1 MDWLDNAANYKQVK
15 LFHLYTIY
23 DLIEI
28 DKDIIPDVIITRLK
42 KSKQNLLLNHSL
54 KIEDI
59 DLIKLYFEEYGDNQN
74 RHFTIQQ
81 QITNNLRSVSLAN
94 VKS

>member
-1 MDWLDNAANYKQVK
+1 LDWLDTAANYKQVK

-59 DLIKLYFEEYGDNQN
+59 DLVKLYFEEYGDNQN